1 MMVSTSL
8 VRVLFILILLRAE
21 VTNADVI
28 MLAIDGV
35 QEASDVFL
43 FDPLNGY
50 KASQSMAGYDD
61 SALPVHA
68 ETTVEPEMMPETEPE
83 TTQEE
88 TTMEETTEESEPETT
103 SEETAQG
110 TEAETTQED
119 IEPESESQTESEET
133 TQETE
138 PETIQETEQEIESE
152 AKSEST
158 TEETESVT
166 MSEKT
171 PQAPN
176 TGEVAEAGITFW
188 LAVAVISCTG
198 IGLMLLIKRH
208 RERL

>member
-1 MMVSTSL
+1 MAAETVEDGTHEYTL
-8 VRVLFILILLRAE
+8 TIAE

-83 TTQEE
+83 T
-88 TTMEETTEESEPETT
+88 
-103 SEETAQG
+103 
-110 TEAETTQED
+110 
-119 IEPESESQTESEET
+119 
-133 TQETE
+133 
-138 PETIQETEQEIESE
+138 IQETEQEIESE

-171 PQAPN
+171 PQVPN

-188 LAVAVISCTG
+188 LVVAVISCTG